1 MNRGAQ
7 VAKPGMA
14 AVLKTASRKGAQ
26 VRILPWAFD
35 PRCNAYPSPA
45 RRRLRPGRGVHD
57 YEGKLRR
64 ALERIESS
72 DLPDDAKRAI
82 LDFVRASRANG
93 RGPARTLRYVTDL
106 RKIAV
111 ELEPAFLEPTRGAVE
126 RLLADVEDSDA
137 APDTKLE
144 VRKTLKAFYKWFRD
158 GTYKETV
165 AWVKTTR
172 SRNNDKLPESLITE
186 AEVRRM
192 IEAASHPRDRTV
204 VSVMWETGARV
215 GEFLTLHVKHVQFDD
230 LGMRLTLKGKTGMR
244 RILLVDSTPYLAEWL
259 ASHPKR
265 SRPEAPLWVGIG
277 TVGRD
282 EPLQYAALRKLLAQ
296 LAGKAGVKKGSN
308 PHNFRHSRATALA
321 KHLTEAQMDQYFG
334 WVRGSDMP
342 ATYVHLSG
350 RDVDEAILKLRGLK
364 PAEPPPESD
373 LAPKACPRCDLAN
386 KATGKFCS
394 RCGAALDRQ
403 AAMEAESE
411 ATSLDEKL
419 AHLLS
424 DRKVQDFLV
433 RRMRD
438 LKIR

>member
-1 MNRGAQ
+1 M
-7 VAKPGMA
+7 
-14 AVLKTASRKGAQ
+14 
-26 VRILPWAFD
+26 
-35 PRCNAYPSPA
+35 PA
-45 RRRLRPGRGVHD
+45 RQGVHD
-57 YEGKLRR
+57 YEGKLKR
-64 ALERIESS
+64 ALERIVSS
-72 DLPDDAKRAI
+72 GLSDDAKRAI

-106 RKIAV
+106 RRIAPD
-111 ELEPAFLEPTRGAVE
+111 LGPAFLDPTREAVE
-126 RLLADVEDSDA
+126 RLLADVEDSDF

-144 VRKTLKAFYKWFRD
+144 VRKTVKAFYKWFRD
-158 GTYKETV
+158 GKFKETV

-172 SRNNDKLPESLITE
+172 GRNKDKLPESLITE
-186 AEVRRM
+186 TEVRRM
-192 IEAASHPRDRTV
+192 IEAAAHPRDRAV
-204 VSVMWETGARV
+204 VSVLWETGARV
-215 GEFLTLHVKHVQFDD
+215 GEFLTLQVKHVQFDD
-230 LGMRLTLKGKTGMR
+230 VGTRLTLKGKTGMR

-259 ASHPKR
+259 SSHPKR
-265 SRPEAPLWVGIG
+265 GRPDAPLWVGIG

-282 EPLQYAALRKLLAQ
+282 EPLQYAALRKLLAT

-373 LAPKACPRCDLAN
+373 LAPRQCPRCDLAN

-394 RCGAALDRQ
+394 RCGAALDQ
-403 AAMEAESE
+403 EAAMEAKSE

-419 AHLLS
+419 ARLLS

-438 LKIR
+438 LRIR

>member
-1 MNRGAQ
+1 
-7 VAKPGMA
+7 MA
-14 AVLKTASRKGAQ
+14 T
-26 VRILPWAFD
+26 
-35 PRCNAYPSPA
+35 
-45 RRRLRPGRGVHD
+45 RRSVHD
-57 YEGKLRR
+57 YDGKLRR
-64 ALERIESS
+64 ALERIEAS
-72 DLPDDAKRAI
+72 DLSVDAKRAV

-106 RKIAV
+106 RRIAQD
-111 ELEPAFLEPTRGAVE
+111 LGPAFLEPTRDVVE
-126 RLLADVEDSDA
+126 QLLADVEDSDY

-144 VRKTLKAFYKWFRD
+144 VRKTLKGFYKWFGD
-158 GTYKETV
+158 GKYKETV

-192 IEAASHPRDRTV
+192 IEAASHPRDRAV
-204 VSVMWETGARV
+204 VSVLWETGARV
-215 GEFLTLHVKHVQFDD
+215 GEFLTLQVKHVQFDD
-230 LGMRLTLKGKTGMR
+230 VGTRLTMKGKTGMR
-244 RILLVDSTPYLAEWL
+244 RILLIDSTPYLAEWL

-265 SRPEAPLWVGIG
+265 GRPDTSLWVGIG

-282 EPLQYAALRKLLAQ
+282 EPLQYAALRKLLAH
-296 LAGKAGVKKGSN
+296 LAEQAGVKKGSN

-373 LAPKACPRCDLAN
+373 LAPKACPRCGLAN
-386 KATGKFCS
+386 KATGRFCS
-394 RCGAALDRQ
+394 RCGAALDLR
-403 AAMEAESE
+403 AAMALETEQS
-411 ATSLDEKL
+411 SVDEKL
-419 AHLLS
+419 SRVLK

-433 RRMRD
+433 QR
-438 LKIR
+438 IRQLGIR